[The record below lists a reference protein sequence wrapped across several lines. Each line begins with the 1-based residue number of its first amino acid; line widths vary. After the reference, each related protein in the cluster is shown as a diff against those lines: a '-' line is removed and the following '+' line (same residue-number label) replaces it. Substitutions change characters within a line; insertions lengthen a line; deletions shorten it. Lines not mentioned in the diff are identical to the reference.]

1 MWHASVCVHSRSGPI
16 PFVLCDERT
25 RDMLKR
31 TALGLLDGVGTGET
45 RRDRAAA
52 VLHARRRLA
61 DHELALLTP
70 EWCAI
75 PAVDIAGGGV
85 PW

>member
-1 MWHASVCVHSRSGPI
+1 VHSRSGPI
-16 PFVLCDERT
+16 PWVFCDERT
-25 RDMLKR
+25 RELLKR
-31 TALGLLDGVGTGET
+31 SALALLEGVGTGDT
-45 RRDRAAA
+45 RRERATT

-61 DHELALLTP
+61 DHELALLTA

-75 PAVDIAGGGV
+75 PPVDVAGGGV